1 MLIELLY
8 CVNAYAE
15 DKSKIAVAGIFS
27 NRFCKKI
34 EKVRPHNPIF
44 KPVTKKT
51 KSCIFSGGKRKSKK
65 LNGDAKQYPI
75 RAITEPPKDFVKE
88 YPP

>member
-1 MLIELLY
+1 MIRENIVIKFPNHSPFKWYVNWY

-15 DKSKIAVAGIFS
+15 DKSKIAVAEIFS

-44 KPVTKKT
+44 KPVIKKT
-51 KSCIFSGGKRKSKK
+51 KSCIFSGGKEKAKS
-65 LNGDAKQYPI
+65 
-75 RAITEPPKDFVKE
+75 
-88 YPP
+88 